1 MDWVKFTLQAQ
12 KETPFGLARAGLL
25 ELPHG
30 TIETPVFMPVGTLAN
45 VKAMLPHELEELG
58 AQIILNNAF
67 HLHLRPG
74 AQVVKDA
81 GGLHQFQNWHR
92 PILTDSGGFQVFS
105 LAKIRKVTDEGVHF
119 QSPVDGS
126 KHFFTPESVIE
137 LEEALGPD
145 IGMILDDVI
154 ALPATFDATAKAM
167 RRSVAW
173 AARAAKHRTRAD
185 QSIFGIVQGG
195 LHEEL
200 RRECAEALVQIGF
213 DGYAIGGLAVGETAG
228 EMDEMVAR
236 VAPMLPES
244 KPRYL
249 MGVGTPRDLE
259 SAVLRGVD
267 MFDCVLPTRLARHNV
282 AIVSSDEPVGI
293 AGGSQNLNLLKAVH
307 KHDFSP
313 LDAQCKCFVC
323 QKYSRAY
330 VHHLCKCGEISGAR
344 LLTYHNLFFYQRW
357 MRRLRAW
364 ILDC

>member
-1 MDWVKFTLQAQ
+1 VKFTLQA
-12 KETPFGLARAGLL
+12 ERATPFGVARAGLL

-30 TIETPVFMPVGTLAN
+30 PIETPVFMPVGTLAS
-45 VKAMLPHELEELG
+45 VKAMLPRELEELG

-74 AQVVKDA
+74 AEVVRGA
-81 GGLHQFQNWHR
+81 GGLHRFQGWHR

-105 LAKIRKVTDEGVHF
+105 LAKIRRITDEGVHF

-154 ALPATFDATAKAM
+154 ALPATFDVSARAM

-173 AARAAKHRTRAD
+173 AERAAKHRKRAD

-195 LHEEL
+195 LFPDL
-200 RRECAEALVQIGF
+200 RRECADALVSIGF
-213 DGYAIGGLAVGETAG
+213 DGYAIGGLAVGETPQ
-228 EMDEMVAR
+228 EMDEMVGQA
-236 VAPMLPES
+236 APMLPENQ
-244 KPRYL
+244 PRYL

-259 SAVLRGVD
+259 AGVLRGVD

-282 AIVSSDEPVGI
+282 GIISSEEPIGI
-293 AGGSQNLNLLKAVH
+293 GGGSSNLNLLKAVH
-307 KHDFSP
+307 KHDFGP
-313 LDAQCKCFVC
+313 LDPRCECFVC
-323 QKYSRAY
+323 QQHSRAY
-330 VHHLCKCGEISGAR
+330 LHHLCKCGEISGAR
-344 LLTYHNLFFYQRW
+344 LLTYHNLWFYQKW

-364 ILDC
+364 VMEG

>member
-1 MDWVKFTLQAQ
+1 MKFTLQAQ
-12 KETPFGLARAGLL
+12 KSTPFGVARAGLL

-30 TIETPVFMPVGTLAN
+30 TIETPVFMPVGTLAT

-81 GGLHQFQNWHR
+81 GGLHDFQNWQR

-137 LEEALGPD
+137 LEETLGPD

-154 ALPATFDATAKAM
+154 ALPATYDATAKAM
-167 RRSVAW
+167 RRSMDW
-173 AARAAKHRTRAD
+173 AARAAKHRSRAD
-185 QSIFGIVQGG
+185 QAIFGIVQGG
-195 LHEEL
+195 LHEDL
-200 RRECAEALVQIGF
+200 RRESAQSLIGIGF

-228 EMDEMVAR
+228 EMDAMIQI
-236 VAPMLPES
+236 VAPELPPE

-249 MGVGTPRDLE
+249 MGVGTPRDLK
-259 SAVLRGVD
+259 AGVLRGVD

-282 AIVSSDEPVGI
+282 GI
-293 AGGSQNLNLLKAVH
+293 IAADNENGFENLNLVKAVH
-307 KHDFSP
+307 KSDFSP
-313 LDAQCKCFVC
+313 LDSSCECFVC
-323 QKYSRAY
+323 QKFTRAY
-330 VHHLCKCGEISGAR
+330 LHHLCKCSEISGAR
-344 LLTYHNLFFYQRW
+344 LLTYHNLWFYQKW
-357 MRRLRAW
+357 MRRLRNW
-364 ILDC
+364 ILAPQ